1 MPEPL
6 GLITCRAEGVVR
18 TAPTAVDLAQV
29 RMIHLGELVGQLVGR
44 EVEGTEEGEDRE
56 VGEKGE
62 VEEKEVKEHTT
73 WMTA

>member
-1 MPEPL
+1 M
-6 GLITCRAEGVVR
+6 TCEVVGVVR

-29 RMIHLGELVGQLVGR
+29 RMIHLGELAGQLVGR
-44 EVEGTEEGEDRE
+44 EVDEMEEDEEGDEQKE
-56 VGEKGE
+56 VKGE